1 MKKRI
6 LAALLAAL
14 TLLGLAACGK
24 KEESRPEEG
33 TGSRPSLASGAVYLP
48 EEAGWSSDLNMLYHG
63 CVSGDWI
70 FLSGRARGERGNED
84 ALRRLPLEGGEAEP
98 LPAYQP
104 LAFPEEKQPPFLSI
118 QDIRPGAE
126 GTVWVWEAYRSLS
139 AVDDPLYVLRQLD
152 GEGRE
157 LFCQIGRAHV

>member
-1 MKKRI
+1 MKKRT

-70 FLSGRARGERGNED
+70 F
-84 ALRRLPLEGGEAEP
+84 
-98 LPAYQP
+98 
-104 LAFPEEKQPPFLSI
+104 
-118 QDIRPGAE
+118 
-126 GTVWVWEAYRSLS
+126 
-139 AVDDPLYVLRQLD
+139 
-152 GEGRE
+152 
-157 LFCQIGRAHV
+157 QIGRAHV